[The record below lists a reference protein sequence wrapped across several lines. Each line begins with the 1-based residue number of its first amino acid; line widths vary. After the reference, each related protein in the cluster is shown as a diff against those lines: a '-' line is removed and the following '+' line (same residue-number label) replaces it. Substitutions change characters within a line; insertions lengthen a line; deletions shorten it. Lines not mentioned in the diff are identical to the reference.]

1 VQVPQAYLVTMKRAC
16 GILEGNTQKRK
27 HLTITTYLGTS
38 EFRVEREALLS
49 SLLYSAVQH
58 ILPLNYLPRTS
69 LRLFSF
75 PLHRNVSP
83 LTNVAFSPRRV
94 GSRLR
99 YGLGLVTRSCLI
111 LAGSRNGGLELGWFG
126 PSDVVPHGNLR
137 LVNVGV
143 GSLHPGYQNS
153 HSRLANSSDDT
164 SLSQFLLI
172 PYFFSFN
179 FSLFIFH
186 SSHNFAVNPPETRQ
200 NGGRKGEGPAAFSL
214 HFHGW

>member
-1 VQVPQAYLVTMKRAC
+1 VPQACLVTMKRAC
-16 GILEGNTQKRK
+16 GILKETHTKTEAFDHYDLPR
-27 HLTITTYLGTS
+27 YLGIRGQTAMI
-38 EFRVEREALLS
+38 RLR
-49 SLLYSAVQH
+49 LYCLVYFIQPVQH

-69 LRLFSF
+69 LALFSF

-99 YGLGLVTRSCLI
+99 YGLGLFIRSCLI
-111 LAGSRNGGLELGWFG
+111 LAGSRNGGSEPGWFG
-126 PSDVVPHGNLR
+126 LSDVVPHGNLR

-164 SLSQFLLI
+164 LTFR
-172 PYFFSFN
+172 SFY
-179 FSLFIFH
+179 
-186 SSHNFAVNPPETRQ
+186 
-200 NGGRKGEGPAAFSL
+200 
-214 HFHGW
+214 